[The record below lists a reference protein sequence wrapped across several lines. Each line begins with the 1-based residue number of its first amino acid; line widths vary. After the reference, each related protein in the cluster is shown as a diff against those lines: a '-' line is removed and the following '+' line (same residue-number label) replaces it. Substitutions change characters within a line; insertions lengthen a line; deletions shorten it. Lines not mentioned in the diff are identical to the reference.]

1 MDGIFGVRHCGFSTM
16 SRHATKRMRVRRPL
30 LPTVL
35 ALAVLALPSLGG
47 CAGGDTEP
55 REAGSDVAAAPAA
68 TGQAPSEQ
76 SPYEQSPS
84 EAAPSEAAA
93 PDYDPE
99 ADAAGDIAAALE
111 EAKKDGRPVL
121 VDFGAD
127 WCLDC
132 RVLGARFEEPGPSA
146 LLAGYHVVKVD
157 VGEFDNNLEVAARY
171 VDLGTSGIPALA
183 VLDATSGR
191 VKVATN
197 QGEFAN
203 ARGMSAAQVEGF
215 LKRWA

>member
-1 MDGIFGVRHCGFSTM
+1 M
-16 SRHATKRMRVRRPL
+16 RRPL
-30 LPTVL
+30 LPTAL
-35 ALAVLALPSLGG
+35 ALTVLALPSLGG
-47 CAGGDTEP
+47 CAGGDAEP
-55 REAGSDVAAAPAA
+55 REAGVDVVAAPA
-68 TGQAPSEQ
+68 TTEQAPSEA
-76 SPYEQSPS
+76 ED
-84 EAAPSEAAA
+84 A
-93 PDYDPE
+93 PDYDPK
-99 ADAAGDIAAALE
+99 ADAAGDIAAALKA
-111 EAKKDGRPVL
+111 AKKDGRPVL

-157 VGEFDNNLEVAARY
+157 VGEFDNNLEVAERY

-203 ARGMSAAQVEGF
+203 ARGMSAAQVEEF

>member
-1 MDGIFGVRHCGFSTM
+1 M
-16 SRHATKRMRVRRPL
+16 RRPL
-30 LPTVL
+30 LPTAL
-35 ALAVLALPSLGG
+35 AAAVLALSTLSG
-47 CAGGDTEP
+47 CAGGAADP
-55 REAGSDVAAAPAA
+55 REAGDDVATAPA
-68 TGQAPSEQ
+68 TTEPV
-76 SPYEQSPS
+76 PS
-84 EAAPSEAAA
+84 EAKDA
-93 PDYDPE
+93 PDYDPT

-111 EAKKDGRPVL
+111 KAKKDGRPVL

-132 RVLGARFEEPGPSA
+132 RVLGARFEEAGPAA

-157 VGEFDNNLEVAARY
+157 VGEFDNNLEVAERY
-171 VDLGTSGIPALA
+171 VDLGTSGIPALV

-203 ARGMSAAQVEGF
+203 ARGMSAGQVEEF